1 MHIHMFAFGGL
12 VVCSHQSGLLPI
24 ASSCLPLLGYLL
36 THRRRPVLRDEVAGS
51 LWPDNDSEH
60 AKHCLSTV
68 LWRLRKSVGTS
79 EPIIVVRD
87 EALSMNWQAMRWV
100 DAIALE
106 RRIEP
111 LMRKA
116 PASLSELEIARIER
130 GVRLYRGDYLIGI
143 DREWALVE
151 RQRLRNLYLDGLYSL
166 LLAMAARRDWPRAIV
181 TGCRLVAEEPLR
193 EDVHRLLMQAYAAAG
208 NRGKVVEQYKLCQAV
223 LAAELAIEPMEET
236 KELFLDLT
244 GGSTPDRVTV
254 HGAQRPLSARQHI
267 AHAERLLRLCRGHL
281 QRAKELLPADHD
293 LPMRGQSRPTPPS
306 DE

>member
-1 MHIHMFAFGGL
+1 MHIHIFALGGL
-12 VVCSHQSGLLPI
+12 IVSSQQTGLLPI

-36 THRRRPVLRDEVAGS
+36 TNRRRPVLRDEVAGL

-60 AKHCLSTV
+60 AKHSLSTV
-68 LWRLRKSVGTS
+68 LWRLRKSVGPC
-79 EPIIVVRD
+79 EPLVVARD
-87 EALSMNWQAMRWV
+87 EALSMNWQATRWV

-111 LMRKA
+111 LVRKA
-116 PASLSELEIARIER
+116 PASLSEFEIARIER

-151 RQRLRNLYLDGLYSL
+151 RQRIRNLYLDGLYSL
-166 LLAMAARRDWPRAIV
+166 LLARAARRDWPRAIV

-208 NRGKVVEQYKLCQAV
+208 NRGKVVEQYKLCRAV

-244 GGSTPDRVTV
+244 GGPAPNRIAVR
-254 HGAQRPLSARQHI
+254 GAKQPLDARQHI
-267 AHAERLLRLCRGHL
+267 ARAERLLRLCRGHL
-281 QRAKELLPADHD
+281 QRAREMLPADRD
-293 LPMRGQSRPTPPS
+293 LPMRGAGRLAPPS